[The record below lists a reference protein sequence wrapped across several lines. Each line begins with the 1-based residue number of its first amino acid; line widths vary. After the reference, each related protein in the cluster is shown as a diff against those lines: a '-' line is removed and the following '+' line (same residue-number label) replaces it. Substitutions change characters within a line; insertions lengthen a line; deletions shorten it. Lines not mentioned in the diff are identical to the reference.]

1 MTLREDLQRCLA
13 AVRRWLG
20 TAEGRTLFPLFLI
33 AMAGPFGEMLDVTLF
48 LEMEI
53 ELLASDLGLEVV
65 SSLIVYGYQL
75 FFALL
80 AAMVAVTIPFML
92 PLDGARPVHALA
104 SCHAGRP
111 AKVPKR

>member
-1 MTLREDLQRCLA
+1 MTLREDLDRCLA
-13 AVRRWLG
+13 TVRRWLG
-20 TAEGRTLFPLFLI
+20 TTEGRTLFPLFLI
-33 AMAGPFGEMLDVTLF
+33 AMAGPVGEMLDVAF
-48 LEMEI
+48 FVEMEL

-65 SSLIVYGYQL
+65 SSLLVYGYQL

-92 PLDGARPVHALA
+92 PLDGPPPVHALA
-104 SCHAGRP
+104 SCRAGRP